1 MNAHS
6 SALDNVEMPPPTVL
20 DLEERRWLPRYCRGD
35 QHAFEELVRSYGKLV
50 YTFLCRYGVAPQNR
64 DDLFQDIFLKVHQA
78 ASRYRSSEPLRPWL
92 ISIVLNTVRNARR
105 ASGRRTHLLSQV
117 RNEAGP
123 AAADESAPGVVTAPS
138 SAGLEEQVD
147 RQLTVQWL
155 GQRITELGETQR
167 EVLVLSTL
175 QGLSM
180 KEIAQILAIPEN
192 TVKTHLRRARLALAE
207 SLAERERN
215 AAAGGGA

>member
-1 MNAHS
+1 MNAPS
-6 SALDNVEMPPPTVL
+6 SALDSAEPAAVL
-20 DLEERRWLPRYCRGD
+20 DLEERRWLPRYCDGD
-35 QHAFEELVRSYGKLV
+35 QQAFEELVRSYGKLI

-64 DDLFQDIFLKVHQA
+64 DDLFQEVFLKVHRAA
-78 ASRYRSSEPLRPWL
+78 ASYRSSEPLRPWL

-105 ASGRRTHLLSQV
+105 AGGRREHLLWQV
-117 RNEAGP
+117 RSEAGLAP
-123 AAADESAPGVVTAPS
+123 ELDTIASAVAPS
-138 SAGLEEQVD
+138 AAGLDEHVD
-147 RQLTVQWL
+147 RQRTLQWL
-155 GQRITELGETQR
+155 GHRITELGSPQR

-180 KEIAQILAIPEN
+180 KEIAKILELPEN

-207 SLAERERN
+207 SLAKRN

>member
-6 SALDNVEMPPPTVL
+6 SALDNVEPVPPAVL
-20 DLEERRWLPRYCRGD
+20 DLQERRWLPRYCRGD

-105 ASGRRTHLLSQV
+105 ASGRRARLLSQV
-117 RNEAGP
+117 CNEAGP
-123 AAADESAPGVVTAPS
+123 DDGAPGVVTPPS

-155 GQRITELGETQR
+155 GERIAQLGQAQR

-180 KEIAQILAIPEN
+180 KEVAQILAIPEN